1 VPVPN
6 AHGELTG
13 MGMRSLRGAV
23 RQGGQTMVEFA
34 LVLPVLMVLLLGLIQ
49 AHLYWT
55 ESAAVDHAAV
65 LGVLAAAGA
74 SPERADQPDIAG
86 AYRIAA
92 GQIKDAGLHVSSL
105 SPVAPTFGSTE
116 SVCPP
121 PSDQWPT
128 GVIYICIVSLPG
140 EHAVRLTAEGWIP
153 AYVPPT
159 FGLKAGWR
167 TGALLISSSHYL
179 HATYFTA

>member
-1 VPVPN
+1 MQSSS
-6 AHGELTG
+6 GG
-13 MGMRSLRGAV
+13 V

-34 LVLPVLMVLLLGLIQ
+34 LVLPLLMLLLLGLIQ

-55 ESAAVDHAAV
+55 ESSAVDHAAA

-74 SPERADQPDIAG
+74 SPEHADQPDISG

-92 GQIKDAGLHVSSL
+92 GQIEAADLHVSPL
-105 SPVAPTFGSTE
+105 NPVTPTPDSAE

-128 GVIYICIVSLPG
+128 GIIYICIVSLPT
-140 EHAVRLTAEGWIP
+140 EHAVRFTAEGWVP

-167 TGALLISSSHYL
+167 AGALLISSSHYL
-179 HATYFTA
+179 HATYFAA